1 MHNIQTIIM
10 AIKHIHLKVGLFI
23 LSFIAIA
30 CIDAQILNI
39 DKSDTSDYVKKATIK
54 FNFATGLEVDKQKIT
69 LWDAT
74 NTAELMIQKN
84 KELFIFAGSS
94 RITYN
99 GPDDILNA
107 GYIHLRFRHNYKNK
121 FQPET
126 FIQYQ
131 WDNKRGLVYRR
142 LGGMNLRY
150 NIWRGDKWDFNTGI
164 GLMYEEEKWN
174 YDGVDSSKIPI
185 YPKPIINNLIK
196 LNSYVRFDWK
206 PNQNNDIAIN
216 IFIQSIP
223 SIFQPRIAPHIQ
235 WNINAGK
242 HIAFS
247 IAFTGIYDVAP
258 VVPIDHFYYSFSNS
272 IIVKI

>member
-1 MHNIQTIIM
+1 MFNISNTFILLKSINLKIVLFIFSFTTIIY
-10 AIKHIHLKVGLFI
+10 V
-23 LSFIAIA
+23 
-30 CIDAQILNI
+30 DAQILNI
-39 DKSDTSDYVKKATIK
+39 DKSDTSDYVKKANIK

-74 NTAELMIQKN
+74 NTAELMVQKN
-84 KELFIFAGSS
+84 RELFIFAGSS

-121 FQPET
+121 FQPES

-142 LGGMNLRY
+142 LGGMNMRY
-150 NIWRGDKWDFNTGI
+150 NIWRGNQWDFNAGI
-164 GLMYEEEKWN
+164 GLMYEVEKWN
-174 YDGVDSSKIPI
+174 YDGVDSLKIPI
-185 YPKPIINNLIK
+185 NSIPIINNLIK
-196 LNSYVRFDWK
+196 FNSYVRFDWK
-206 PNQNNDIAIN
+206 PNQNNDIAVN

-223 SIFQPRIAPHIQ
+223 TTFKPRIAPHIQ

-247 IAFTGIYDVAP
+247 ISLSGIYDVAP